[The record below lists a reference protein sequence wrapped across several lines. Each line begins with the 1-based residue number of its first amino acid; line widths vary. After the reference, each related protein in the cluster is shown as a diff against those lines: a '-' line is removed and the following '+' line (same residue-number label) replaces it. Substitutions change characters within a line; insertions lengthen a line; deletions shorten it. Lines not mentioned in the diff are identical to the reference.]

1 MPDWVKIRTE
11 YVTTEA
17 SYRELAAKYGVS
29 TVQLARHGKDEKW
42 VEQREQFQ
50 HKTITKTLEKV
61 SEKTAR
67 QKAKVST
74 LADKLLCKLEQAI
87 DELDLNI
94 TTQKVKTEEGNTET
108 TIEFKVAKPGGIV
121 DRAGLRQLTAALKE
135 LQAIK
140 GEITELERRERE
152 ARIEALRKAAMTDS
166 DDDDTGV
173 ILMAPR
179 REKADG

>member
-1 MPDWVKIRTE
+1 MADWVKIRTE

-17 SYRELAAKYGVS
+17 SYRDLVAKYGVS

-67 QKAKVST
+67 QTAKVST

-87 DELDLNI
+87 DELDLKI
-94 TTQKVKTEEGNTET
+94 TTQ
-108 TIEFKVAKPGGIV
+108 
-121 DRAGLRQLTAALKE
+121 R
-135 LQAIK
+135 
-140 GEITELERRERE
+140 
-152 ARIEALRKAAMTDS
+152 
-166 DDDDTGV
+166 
-173 ILMAPR
+173 
-179 REKADG
+179 